1 MKINDNHYQLLIVKK
16 ITKIHENEG
25 TKNVPMLENVE
36 IKPFS
41 FVKKLTDT
49 VNENDYQ

>member
-1 MKINDNHYQLLIVKK
+1 MKK

-25 TKNVPMLENVE
+25 TKTFPLYKNVE

-41 FVKKLTDT
+41 FVKKITD
-49 VNENDYQ
+49 VVIDNDYQ